1 MPTVPLPM
9 PRLGMDLL
17 SEDSRLP
24 AGCVR
29 RAVNVDIDRDGQVA
43 ARGGFVTR
51 FAGGRFVAIGC
62 FAGRC
67 WVQRGRDVMWL
78 DTSAFAMQPL
88 LDAASAQPVASAE
101 VNGDLWM
108 ASSGGLWRVDGRS
121 WRASRAPVLPRVL
134 PRVAASHAGALDEGV
149 YGVAV
154 SVSDAHGVESAAA
167 WLGEC
172 RTNAGLLL
180 HDLPVLPGLRWHVY
194 LTAAN
199 GDVLYEAESFDAVA
213 AQMLLGRLPSGQ
225 ACETRGLA
233 PLPGGHA
240 ICAKGGRL
248 YVARGDIL
256 MFSRAFRPWLYHP
269 AHDWVSFAGRVRF
282 LAAMQDGLF
291 VGDDRGVW
299 WLGGD
304 DPQNAR
310 MQLASPARA
319 LAGSA
324 VVLPARESA
333 RLAQG
338 LTVPCAVWLGETGY
352 QLGMPDGTVRDL
364 QPGRLSLDAT
374 QAGRSVH
381 VRRSGMSQV
390 VTLTNVYEPRA
401 LPGAAVDLF

>member
-1 MPTVPLPM
+1 MPAVPLPM

-17 SEDSRLP
+17 SEETRLP

-29 RAVNVDIDRDGQVA
+29 RAVNVDIDRDGQAA

-51 FAGGRFVAIGC
+51 RAGARFVAIGC

-67 WVQRGRDVMWL
+67 WVQRGREVLWL
-78 DTSAFAMQPL
+78 DTSSFAMQPL
-88 LDAASAQPVASAE
+88 LDAGSAQPVATAE

-121 WRASRAPVLPRVL
+121 GRALRAPVVPRAR
-134 PRVAASHAGALDEGV
+134 PRVAASRAGALDAGV

-154 SVSDAHGVESAAA
+154 SVSDAHGVESGAA

-172 RTNAGLLL
+172 RTEAGLLL
-180 HDLPVLPGLRWHVY
+180 QGLPVVPGLRWHVY
-194 LTAAN
+194 LTAAH

-213 AQMLLGRLPSGQ
+213 PQMALGRMPAGQ
-225 ACETRGLA
+225 ACETLGLA

-240 ICAKGGRL
+240 LAAKGGRL
-248 YVARGDIL
+248 YVARGDTL

-269 AHDWVSFAGRVRF
+269 AHDWVRFAGRIRLV
-282 LAAMQDGLF
+282 AAMQDGLF

-310 MQLASPARA
+310 MQLASSARA
-319 LAGSA
+319 LSGSA
-324 VVLPARESA
+324 VMLPARESA

-338 LTVPCAVWLGETGY
+338 LAVPCAVWLGETGY
-352 QLGMPDGTVRDL
+352 QIGLPDGTVRDL
-364 QPGRLSLDAT
+364 QPGRLSLDAAQT
-374 QAGRSVH
+374 GRSVPI
-381 VRRSGMSQV
+381 RRSGLSQV
-390 VTLTNVYEPRA
+390 VTLTDAYEPRA
-401 LPGAAVDLF
+401 LPGAAVDVS